1 MKCESE
7 NKACYVNIKDTPR
20 GEKKLGHRIHIAKIF
35 FSRITYKT
43 IMQKQNLTL
52 FVSGRECFTF
62 FNLVLIKNG
71 PHCIYNHYICILEH
85 PL

>member
-7 NKACYVNIKDTPR
+7 NKAYHVNIKDTPR

-52 FVSGRECFTF
+52 FVSGRERFTI
-62 FNLVLIKNG
+62 FNL
-71 PHCIYNHYICILEH
+71 
-85 PL
+85 